1 MVFYVVLAQYPE
13 LVSVVFS
20 KVVHCVERGNVD
32 HQRLPQVTVTHLDLI
47 VNKVEFCVVLLSNC
61 KHCYE
66 INNVIKHNL
75 AGCVISLHTGI
86 LQLQN
91 CNTK

>member
-20 KVVHCVERGNVD
+20 KVVHCVELGNVE

-47 VNKVEFCVVLLSNC
+47 VNKVCV
-61 KHCYE
+61 
-66 INNVIKHNL
+66 
-75 AGCVISLHTGI
+75 
-86 LQLQN
+86 
-91 CNTK
+91 